1 MRLRLRTAI
10 VIGLTGA
17 SLAVTGPSRATDVG
31 VVAGSPM
38 RIDITETSIFAVHGD
53 NRNNPT
59 PYAVQQVIDDH
70 YTEWI
75 NRLNVTMAWASWQ
88 AGLRLDT
95 ATYLVTPNTSDLV
108 ASGDLAPSAKHSA
121 DVALSY
127 RYRDQYLVSY
137 LPSKLYV
144 TYGKPTF
151 ELTLGDGY
159 VSFGRGL
166 VLSMRKIDELG
177 VDTSLQGAKV
187 VGRFGGFTV
196 TAVAGLSNP
205 GRVDEA
211 TATALRDPDPN
222 SPAGY
227 LDSWSRDAIAGV
239 RGEARLGTT
248 SFAVQASDVHRRED
262 IAGNLGISGDPTL
275 LAQDVAAAGAS
286 LAIPNLS
293 ASLPLNLYTE
303 IAFQHRAWF
312 DEKTYAALEKDGLAA
327 YLSASLT
334 QGAVTASV
342 EGKHYR
348 SYYPVHLN
356 ADPSN
361 FGAFK
366 AVQYNAPPTVE
377 RITQDSLFDNSCVT
391 GARARVDVRATKSL
405 IAYASG
411 AYFANW
417 SEQQSGSCTPS
428 GSFGVTTVDS
438 HPNRNDVLDG
448 YVGLTV
454 RSQTD
459 ASYALIEG
467 GVRRDTQSQNGVD
480 FYREAWIQGDFVKT
494 LNSIWS
500 LELNTL
506 HRQRYEP
513 PENWHEGDT
522 ALALKHGS
530 AYFFFLG
537 HEYTTHSSEV
547 KPGAFLVDGGI
558 QHFVNGG
565 AQVKFSEA
573 LSVRLFV
580 GQQRGALKCVSGVC
594 RQFPAFEGAKVEAVI
609 RY

>member
-1 MRLRLRTAI
+1 VRVHRRFA
-10 VIGLTGA
+10 VIS
-17 SLAVTGPSRATDVG
+17 SLVLAAVAVARSPRAADLG
-31 VVAGSPM
+31 VVAGSPL
-38 RIDITETSIFAVHGD
+38 RLDITETSIFAVHGD
-53 NRNNPT
+53 NRNNVT
-59 PYAVQQVIDDH
+59 PYDYQHVIDDD

-75 NRLNVTMAWASWQ
+75 NRLNVTASWASWQ
-88 AGLRLDT
+88 AGVRFDT
-95 ATYLVTPNTSDLV
+95 ATYLQRPNTAALV
-108 ASGDLAPSAKHSA
+108 ASGDLAPSAKQAA

-144 TYGKPTF
+144 TYAKPTF
-151 ELTLGDGY
+151 ELTLGDAY

-177 VDTSLQGAKV
+177 VDTSLQGGRA
-187 VGRFGGFTV
+187 VGRLGGLTI

-211 TATALRDPDPN
+211 TATALRDPDVN
-222 SPAGY
+222 SAAGY
-227 LDSWSRDAIAGV
+227 LDSWSRDAIVGL
-239 RGEARLGTT
+239 RGEARLGT
-248 SFAVQASDVHRRED
+248 SSIAIQASDVHRRDD

-275 LAQDVAAAGAS
+275 LAQDVSAAGAS
-286 LAIPNLS
+286 VAVPKIAESVPI
-293 ASLPLNLYTE
+293 NLYSE
-303 IAFQHRAWF
+303 VAFQHRAWF
-312 DEKTYAALEKDGLAA
+312 DESTYKNLEKDGLAA

-334 QGAVTASV
+334 EGAVTATF

-391 GARARVDVRATKSL
+391 GGRFRVDVRATKSL

-417 SEQQSGSCTPS
+417 SEQQAGKCTPS
-428 GSFGVTTVDS
+428 GSFGVTTVDDA
-438 HPNRNDVLDG
+438 PNRNDVFDG
-448 YVGLTV
+448 YVGLTL
-454 RSQTD
+454 RSRTD
-459 ASYALIEG
+459 ASYALLEG
-467 GVRRDTQSQNGVD
+467 GVRRDVQSQNGVD

-494 LNSIWS
+494 LDSIWS
-500 LELNTL
+500 IELNTL

-530 AYFFFLG
+530 GYFFFVG

-547 KPGAFLVDGGI
+547 KPGAFLVDGGV
-558 QHFVNGG
+558 QHFLNGG
-565 AQVKFSEA
+565 AQVKFGEA

-594 RQFPAFEGAKVEAVI
+594 RQFPAFEGAKVEAVL